1 MAKRLFDY
9 GDDLLTFLEIEGVPK
24 SNNKGEREIRPGV
37 MMRKVSFGSY
47 SQQGARTRSIL
58 MSIYRTLKLREQDP
72 LKETESAL
80 HTYMLTGVLPPL
92 PVKLSSGG

>member
-1 MAKRLFDY
+1 
-9 GDDLLTFLEIEGVPK
+9 
-24 SNNKGEREIRPGV
+24 
-37 MMRKVSFGSY
+37 MMRKVSFGSH
-47 SQQGARTRSIL
+47 SNEGAQTRSIL
-58 MSIYRTLKLREQDP
+58 KSIYRTLKLREQDP